1 MKKKTPNEPQEGEDE
16 DETFLVMITLNGVIK
31 KVSAKEFASIKRN
44 GKRAI
49 ALDEGDK
56 LKQVLVAKNGDSVL
70 VGATDGTL
78 IRFDVDSV
86 RKLGRMSRG
95 VRAISLKEIKSSSK
109 EASKAKG
116 AEEDD
121 DDENDDDDDD
131 DFIIQ
136 AEDDEDDEGDD
147 NEEEEQEEENDILD
161 FGNDDDEP
169 LVASVE
175 HFEGGAAKVAGMA
188 IIQKSE
194 IDREGPWVVFVSE
207 KGRGKRV
214 KVSDFKTQIRG
225 GAGIRGIKFNSGDS
239 LAAFALIGKTDD
251 DSIEEAIIVG
261 SQLGVANRFQ
271 CASIPEM
278 GRYAKGGTL
287 MKLKKEDAI
296 KSFAVIPAATAE

>member
-1 MKKKTPNEPQEGEDE
+1 MDLISNVPPPKEGGGDGGQAAAAPQNEVQAASLALEA
-16 DETFLVMITLNGVIK
+16 LTL
-31 KVSAKEFASIKRN
+31 RN
-44 GKRAI
+44 AI
-49 ALDEGDK
+49 
-56 LKQVLVAKNGDSVL
+56 
-70 VGATDGTL
+70 
-78 IRFDVDSV
+78 
-86 RKLGRMSRG
+86 
-95 VRAISLKEIKSSSK
+95 
-109 EASKAKG
+109 
-116 AEEDD
+116 
-121 DDENDDDDDD
+121 
-131 DFIIQ
+131 
-136 AEDDEDDEGDD
+136 
-147 NEEEEQEEENDILD
+147 EEEQNEIID
-161 FGNDDDEP
+161 FSNDDEP

-194 IDREGPWVVFVSE
+194 INREGPWVVFVSE

-278 GRYAKGGTL
+278 GRYAKGGML

-296 KSFAVIPAATAE
+296 KSFAVIPATTED

>member
-109 EASKAKG
+109 GGSKAKG
-116 AEEDD
+116 VEE

-147 NEEEEQEEENDILD
+147 NEEEEQEEENDIVD

>member
-1 MKKKTPNEPQEGEDE
+1 
-16 DETFLVMITLNGVIK
+16 
-31 KVSAKEFASIKRN
+31 
-44 GKRAI
+44 
-49 ALDEGDK
+49 
-56 LKQVLVAKNGDSVL
+56 
-70 VGATDGTL
+70 
-78 IRFDVDSV
+78 
-86 RKLGRMSRG
+86 
-95 VRAISLKEIKSSSK
+95 
-109 EASKAKG
+109 
-116 AEEDD
+116 
-121 DDENDDDDDD
+121 
-131 DFIIQ
+131 
-136 AEDDEDDEGDD
+136 
-147 NEEEEQEEENDILD
+147 
-161 FGNDDDEP
+161 

-194 IDREGPWVVFVSE
+194 INREGPWIVFVSE

-278 GRYAKGGTL
+278 GRYAKGGML

-296 KSFAVIPAATAE
+296 KSFAVIPATTED